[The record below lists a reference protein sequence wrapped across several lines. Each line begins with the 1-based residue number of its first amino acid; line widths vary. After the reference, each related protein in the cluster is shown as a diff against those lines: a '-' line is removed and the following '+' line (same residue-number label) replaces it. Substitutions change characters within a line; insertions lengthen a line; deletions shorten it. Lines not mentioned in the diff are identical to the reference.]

1 MAKTLRVLW
10 TEKVMEAQVY
20 SIYCVISFFLSFFFF
35 LATPRGMQNFPDQ
48 GLNLSPLQWKPE
60 S

>member
-1 MAKTLRVLW
+1 MGKTLRVLW

-20 SIYCVISFFLSFFFF
+20 SIYCVISFFFFF